1 MWTSATPTIKQ
12 PWTLWTSSP
21 LHMPAKKSNNSL
33 EVSQKSNTPVVFLL
47 LLLFLFLFMLCIPP
61 FHFSFYLS
69 LDLFVF
75 PRPLSCFP
83 FPLHFLSS
91 LSLLC
96 LSLLTF
102 YILKD
107 QIPFHS
113 LLYLS
118 FHSFPYHTFFYPL
131 HFPPPGSFLLSFFPS
146 FLLSFLPS
154 FLPSFLSF
162 FLSFYVI
169 YLISVHEPLFIVSLD
184 WKYTIVV

>member
-33 EVSQKSNTPVVFLL
+33 EVSQKSKTPVVFLL
-47 LLLFLFLFMLCIPP
+47 LLLFLFLFMPCIPP

-69 LDLFVF
+69 LDIFVF

-83 FPLHFLSS
+83 FPLNCLSS

-102 YILKD
+102 SILKGPNSV
-107 QIPFHS
+107 PFSS
-113 LLYLS
+113 LLT
-118 FHSFPYHTFFYPL
+118 FPFFSLPYVFFYPL

-146 FLLSFLPS
+146 FL
-154 FLPSFLSF
+154 PSFLSF
-162 FLSFYVI
+162 FLCTI